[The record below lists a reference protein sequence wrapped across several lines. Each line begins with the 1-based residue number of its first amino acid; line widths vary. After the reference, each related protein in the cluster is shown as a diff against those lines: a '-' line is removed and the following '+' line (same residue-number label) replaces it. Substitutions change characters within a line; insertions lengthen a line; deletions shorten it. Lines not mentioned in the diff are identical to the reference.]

1 LTKTL
6 RVSGAVG
13 VARLDTPSLGPS
25 KTGPSYRVALA
36 RDLGRSVLDVSLSQS
51 YVPSW
56 SFGGTTQ
63 NQEATGRLRVPFA
76 RRFYVQSLVSWR
88 RDEALI
94 ETTPPL
100 KSLWIQG
107 TVGYTARSW
116 MRIEGYYFG
125 TEQTEGAPDAMLHHN
140 QIGFQVVAS
149 KPV

>member
-1 LTKTL
+1 
-6 RVSGAVG
+6 
-13 VARLDTPSLGPS
+13 
-25 KTGPSYRVALA
+25 
-36 RDLGRSVLDVSLSQS
+36 VSLSQS
-51 YVPSW
+51 YAPSW

-63 NQEATGRLRVPFA
+63 NQEATARLRVPFA

-88 RDEALI
+88 RDEALVEI
-94 ETTPPL
+94 TPPL

-125 TEQTEGAPDAMLHHN
+125 TQQTEGAPDAMLHHN

-149 KPV
+149 KPVRLR